1 MNNKNKN
8 YIICGCLCF
17 LLIIAI
23 VFFISSLRDKPNPNI
38 PDNVEETNPIDD
50 IYLENI
56 DKVTPSLY
64 STWKLRGDSIVR
76 SISDFMSD
84 YLTNDDVTKTYKHLI
99 GTEFVSEL
107 TLSSASEKDI
117 PIPNT
122 KDKIFVFHTYDSE
135 DVKSELE
142 TFLYLA
148 AKAKETDLYDVYVV
162 NTNPNTMQESLS
174 EDVGYVYN
182 KTTEEM
188 SKFLQD
194 LPDDFIVFVDDQNI
208 IEFICSIKSA
218 YTASGLAS
226 YIFETSV
233 PAYKVLSEIE
243 KYMEDPRAAAL
254 EYLGVSDKPTK
265 TKVDSIFELNEN
277 NGYHF
282 YTLDTVDFAD
292 LMNNKTLFIDEMYID
307 NDILTCKAVDAN
319 TNGIT
324 YVFQTQNPTTKLI
337 DDGKYSYGGELTVG
351 NTLVNIYG
359 IDKEHINA
367 FIFEKSNIYFGIEA
381 ENTVF
386 TTTEVEAIVNN
397 Y

>member
-23 VFFISSLRDKPNPNI
+23 VFLAVSLKDKPNTNI
-38 PDNVEETNPIDD
+38 PDDVEETNTIDD

-64 STWKLRGDSIVR
+64 STWKLNGDSIVL
-76 SISDFMSD
+76 SVSDFISD
-84 YLTNDDVTKTYKHLI
+84 YITNDDVTKTYKHLI

-117 PIPNT
+117 SIPNT
-122 KDKIFVFHTYDSE
+122 KDKVFIFHTYDSE

-194 LPDDFIVFVDDQNI
+194 LPDDFVVFVDDQNI
-208 IEFICSIKSA
+208 IEFICSLKSA
-218 YTASGLAS
+218 YTISGLAP
-226 YIFETSV
+226 YIFGTSV
-233 PAYKVLSEIE
+233 PAYKILSEIE
-243 KYMEDPRAAAL
+243 KYMDDPRAAAL
-254 EYLGVSDKPTK
+254 EYLGVSDKSTK
-265 TKVDSIFELNEN
+265 TKVNSIFELNED

-282 YTLDTVDFAD
+282 YTLDTVDFTA
-292 LMNNKTLFIDEMYID
+292 LMNNRTLFIDEMYID
-307 NDILTCKAVDAN
+307 NDILTCKAIDAN
-319 TNGIT
+319 TNAIT
-324 YVFQTQNPTTKLI
+324 YVLQTQSPSTRLI
-337 DDGKYSYGGELTVG
+337 DDGKYSYNGELTVG
-351 NTLVNIYG
+351 NTIVNIYG
-359 IDKEHINA
+359 TDKEHIKA
-367 FIFEKSNIYFGIEA
+367 FVFEKSNIYFGIEA
-381 ENTVF
+381 KDTVF
-386 TTTEVEAIVNN
+386 TATEVETIVNN